1 MCATSATGGPSLG
14 AHTLN
19 NGLNLFCRAPN
30 SNQRGPIVGGLQKTF
45 HDINWVIGDKGVRW
59 WVKLSCTCTWN
70 QKIDLYIGFEFND
83 LTLDVCL
90 KKSANSWQ
98 RRSQHK
104 MHQIGRQHQQAEVII
119 VAKNWTAGWL
129 FFQYLPTEYNLF
141 GCKCN
146 HSRIMLQILSD
157 SPPHFTTATTFTP
170 TTKFEEF
177 SCKANFI
184 LSCGRH
190 WTGFLLTGFIGRIQ
204 FNNKIAI

>member
-30 SNQRGPIVGGLQKTF
+30 SNQRGPIVGSLQKTF
-45 HDINWVIGDKGVRW
+45 HDINWVIGDKEAGW
-59 WVKLSCTCTWN
+59 WVRLSCTCTCTWS

-146 HSRIMLQILSD
+146 HSRIMLQILFD
-157 SPPHFTTATTFTP
+157 SPPHTTTTTFTD

-177 SCKANFI
+177 SCKANFYSFSWEA
-184 LSCGRH
+184 LSR
-190 WTGFLLTGFIGRIQ
+190 FLIDRVYWKGPIQ
-204 FNNKIAI
+204 